1 MPTKDYDPIGEIVKT
16 VFGDYDPYNHDPIEE
31 LLEAMK
37 RGQNASLT
45 ATITPKTCTC
55 NGRCDHDKHTV
66 NLVIDHFDEIFEDMA
81 TKIIEKA
88 VDERI
93 GDTAFG
99 IRTILANHKKN
110 AFTVVWEDGESTVIH
125 LQEGDEWDDEKALA
139 MCFVKK
145 LFGNKGSFNYI
156 FTETLPSKLKVIPKD
171 EPKNIELGSGT
182 FMPTNGTITGKIG
195 VFKGV
200 TVAECGVT
208 NVTNRID
215 EVEKKVDNV
224 EKTVDSLKADI
235 SKVGAVA
242 ETASD
247 SFFKLVSTLAGTS
260 GSTPDPTEDVTKYKV
275 YLYNIFS
282 TDKTLLTEGKKLI
295 ELPRFVHA
303 EQKKRITYPDY
314 TRYWNDKTGLYI
326 DYGSHSYYFHIPGL
340 TTEEYNKALNNSN

>member
-16 VFGDYDPYNHDPIEE
+16 VFGDYDPYNYDPVEE

-45 ATITPKTCTC
+45 TTTTPKTCTC
-55 NGRCDHDKHTV
+55 GGKCDHDRHTV
-66 NLVIDHFDEIFEDMA
+66 NLVVDHFDEIFEEMA

-156 FTETLPSKLKVIPKD
+156 FTETLPSKLKVIPKEEKKTATISVD
-171 EPKNIELGSGT
+171 TPDGT
-182 FMPTNGTITGKIG
+182 VTGKIG

-200 TVAECGVT
+200 TIAECGVT

-235 SKVGAVA
+235 KKVGVSA

-247 SFFKLVSTLAGTS
+247 NFAKLVNVLSGTS
-260 GSTPDPTEDVTKYKV
+260 GCTLEPTEDVAKYKV
-275 YLYNIFS
+275 YLYNVFS
-282 TDKTLLTEGKKLI
+282 TDKTLLTEGKKLV
-295 ELPRFVHA
+295 ELPKFVHA
-303 EQKKRITYPDY
+303 EQKKRITYPGY
-314 TRYWNDKTGLYI
+314 TRYWSDKTGLYV
-326 DYGSHSYYFHIPGL
+326 DYGSHTYYFHIPGL
-340 TTEEYNKALNNSN
+340 TMEEYNRALNNSN

>member
-1 MPTKDYDPIGEIVKT
+1 MNYRHCEPIGVDALVAEMLDSST
-16 VFGDYDPYNHDPIEE
+16 SNFDPIEE
-31 LLEAMK
+31 LLATT
-37 RGQNASLT
+37 RGQNAFLT
-45 ATITPKTCTC
+45 TIPRKTCTC
-55 NGRCDHDKHTV
+55 GGRCDHEKHVV
-66 NLVIDHFDEIFEDMA
+66 NLVTDHLDEIFEEMA
-81 TKIIEKA
+81 TKIIEEA

-93 GDTAFG
+93 GDTVFG

-156 FTETLPSKLKVIPKD
+156 FTETLPSKLKVIPKE

-182 FMPTNGTITGKIG
+182 ITLRTGYDSID
-195 VFKGV
+195 
-200 TVAECGVT
+200 CGVST
-208 NVTNRID
+208 VTDRFD

-247 SFFKLVSTLAGTS
+247 SFSKLVSVLAGTS
-260 GSTPDPTEDVTKYKV
+260 GSTPDPTEDITKYKV

-282 TDKTLLTEGKKLI
+282 NDKTLLTEGKKLV
-295 ELPRFVHA
+295 ELPKFISA
-303 EQKKRITYPDY
+303 EQKKRITYPGY
-314 TRYWNDKTGLYI
+314 VRYWNDKTGLYI
-326 DYGSHSYYFHIPGL
+326 DYGSHSYYFYIPGV
-340 TTEEYNKALNNSN
+340 TMNEYSKALNISN

>member
-1 MPTKDYDPIGEIVKT
+1 MNYRHCEPIGVDALVAEMLDSST
-16 VFGDYDPYNHDPIEE
+16 SNFDPIEE
-31 LLEAMK
+31 LLATM
-37 RGQNASLT
+37 RGQNAFLT
-45 ATITPKTCTC
+45 TIPRKTCTC
-55 NGRCDHDKHTV
+55 GGKCDHDRHTV
-66 NLVIDHFDEIFEDMA
+66 NLVVDHFDELFEEMA

-156 FTETLPSKLKVIPKD
+156 FTETLPSKLKVIPKEEKKTATISVD
-171 EPKNIELGSGT
+171 TS
-182 FMPTNGTITGKIG
+182 NGTIFGTIN
-195 VFKGV
+195 
-200 TVAECGVT
+200 CGVST
-208 NVTNRID
+208 VTNRID

-235 SKVGAVA
+235 NKVGAVA

-247 SFFKLVSTLAGTS
+247 NFSKLVSTLAGTS
-260 GSTPDPTEDVTKYKV
+260 GSTPDPTEDVAKYKV
-275 YLYNIFS
+275 YLYNVFS

-295 ELPRFVHA
+295 ELPKFVFA
-303 EQKKRITYPDY
+303 EQKKRITYPGY
-314 TRYWNDKTGLYI
+314 TRYWSDKTGLYI
-326 DYGSHSYYFHIPGL
+326 DYGSHSYYFYIPGL
-340 TTEEYNKALNNSN
+340 TIGEYSKALNISN

>member
-1 MPTKDYDPIGEIVKT
+1 MNYRHCEPIGVDALVAEMLDSST
-16 VFGDYDPYNHDPIEE
+16 SNFDPIEE
-31 LLEAMK
+31 LFDAMK
-37 RGQNASLT
+37 RGQDASLT
-45 ATITPKTCTC
+45 TTIPRKACTC
-55 NGRCDHDKHTV
+55 GGRCDHDRHTV
-66 NLVIDHFDEIFEDMA
+66 NLVIDHFDEIFEEMA

-156 FTETLPSKLKVIPKD
+156 FTETLPSKLKVIPK
-171 EPKNIELGSGT
+171 EEKKTATISVGT
-182 FMPTNGTITGKIG
+182 PNGFFETIN
-195 VFKGV
+195 
-200 TVAECGVT
+200 CGVT
-208 NVTNRID
+208 TATDRID
-215 EVEKKVDNV
+215 EVEKKVDKV
-224 EKTVDSLKADI
+224 EKTVDDLKVAI
-235 SKVGAVA
+235 KKVSVSA

-247 SFFKLVSTLAGTS
+247 NFSKLVSTLAGTP
-260 GSTPDPTEDVTKYKV
+260 GPTPDPTEDVAKYKV
-275 YLYNIFS
+275 YLYNAFS

-295 ELPRFVHA
+295 ELPKFVSA
-303 EQKKRITYPDY
+303 EQKKRITYPGY
-314 TRYWNDKTGLYI
+314 TRYWSDKTGLYI

-340 TTEEYNKALNNSN
+340 TMEEYNRALNNSN

>member
-1 MPTKDYDPIGEIVKT
+1 MNYRHCEPIGVDALVAEMLDSST
-16 VFGDYDPYNHDPIEE
+16 SNFDPIEE
-31 LLEAMK
+31 LLATT
-37 RGQNASLT
+37 RGQNAFLT
-45 ATITPKTCTC
+45 TIPRKTCTC
-55 NGRCDHDKHTV
+55 GGRCDHEKHVV
-66 NLVIDHFDEIFEDMA
+66 NLVTDHLDEIFEEMA

-156 FTETLPSKLKVIPKD
+156 FTETLPSKLKVIPKEEKKTATISVD
-171 EPKNIELGSGT
+171 TS
-182 FMPTNGTITGKIG
+182 NGTIFGTID
-195 VFKGV
+195 
-200 TVAECGVT
+200 CGVST
-208 NVTNRID
+208 VTNRID

-235 SKVGAVA
+235 NKVGAVA

-247 SFFKLVSTLAGTS
+247 NFSKLVNVLSGTS
-260 GSTPDPTEDVTKYKV
+260 GSTPDPTEDVAKYKV

-282 TDKTLLTEGKKLI
+282 NDKTLLTEGKKLI
-295 ELPRFVHA
+295 ELPKFISV
-303 EQKKRITYPDY
+303 EQKKRITYPGY
-314 TRYWNDKTGLYI
+314 ARYWSDKTGLYI
-326 DYGSHSYYFHIPGL
+326 DYGSHSYYFHVPGL
-340 TTEEYNKALNNSN
+340 TMGEYSKALNNSN

>member
-1 MPTKDYDPIGEIVKT
+1 MPTKDYDSIGEIVKT
-16 VFGDYDPYNHDPIEE
+16 VFEDYNTYDYDPVEE
-31 LLEAMK
+31 LLAMK
-37 RGQNASLT
+37 RGQNAFLT
-45 ATITPKTCTC
+45 TIPRKTCTC
-55 NGRCDHDKHTV
+55 GGRCDHEKHVV
-66 NLVIDHFDEIFEDMA
+66 NLVTDHLDEIFEEMA
-81 TKIIEKA
+81 TKIIEEA

-93 GDTAFG
+93 GDTVFG

-156 FTETLPSKLKVIPKD
+156 FTETLPSKLKVIPKE

-182 FMPTNGTITGKIG
+182 ITLRTGYDSID
-195 VFKGV
+195 
-200 TVAECGVT
+200 CGVST
-208 NVTNRID
+208 VTDRFD
-215 EVEKKVDNV
+215 EVEKKIDNV

-235 SKVGAVA
+235 NKVGAVA

-247 SFFKLVSTLAGTS
+247 SFSKLVSVLAGTS
-260 GSTPDPTEDVTKYKV
+260 DSTPDPTEDVTKYKV

-282 TDKTLLTEGKKLI
+282 DDKTLLTEGKKLI
-295 ELPRFVHA
+295 ELPKFISA
-303 EQKKRITYPDY
+303 EQEKRITYPNY
-314 TRYWNDKTGLYI
+314 TRYWNDWTGLYI

-340 TTEEYNKALNNSN
+340 TMGEYSQALNNSN

>member
-1 MPTKDYDPIGEIVKT
+1 MPTKDYDPIREIVKT
-16 VFGDYDPYNHDPIEE
+16 VFGDYDLYNYDPVEE

-37 RGQNASLT
+37 RGQEASLT
-45 ATITPKTCTC
+45 TTTTAKTCTC
-55 NGRCDHDKHTV
+55 DGRCDHDKHVV
-66 NLVIDHFDEIFEDMA
+66 NLVTDHLDEIFEEMA

-156 FTETLPSKLKVIPKD
+156 FTETLPSKLKVIPKE
-171 EPKNIELGSGT
+171 EPKNIKLGSGT
-182 FMPTNGTITGKIG
+182 LTFGTGYDSID
-195 VFKGV
+195 
-200 TVAECGVT
+200 CGVST
-208 NVTNRID
+208 VTNRID

-224 EKTVDSLKADI
+224 EKTIDDLK
-235 SKVGAVA
+235 VAVKKAGVSA
-242 ETASD
+242 EAASD
-247 SFFKLVSTLAGTS
+247 NFSKLVSTLAGTS
-260 GSTPDPTEDVTKYKV
+260 GSTPDPTEDVAKYKV
-275 YLYNIFS
+275 YLYNVFS
-282 TDKTLLTEGKKLI
+282 DDKTLLTEGKKLI
-295 ELPRFVHA
+295 ELPKFIST
-303 EQKKRITYPDY
+303 EQKKRITYPGY
-314 TRYWNDKTGLYI
+314 ISYWSDKTGLYV

-340 TTEEYNKALNNSN
+340 TMEEYNKALNNSN

>member
-16 VFGDYDPYNHDPIEE
+16 VFGDYDPYNYDPVEE

-37 RGQNASLT
+37 RGQDASLT
-45 ATITPKTCTC
+45 TTTTTPKTCTC
-55 NGRCDHDKHTV
+55 GGKCDHDRHTV
-66 NLVIDHFDEIFEDMA
+66 NFTVDHLDEIFEEMA

-182 FMPTNGTITGKIG
+182 FIPTNGDTVFGTIG
-195 VFKGV
+195 
-200 TVAECGVT
+200 CGVST
-208 NVTNRID
+208 VTDRID

-224 EKTVDSLKADI
+224 EKTIDDLKVSIKKAGV
-235 SKVGAVA
+235 SA

-247 SFFKLVSTLAGTS
+247 NFSKLVSTLAGTS

-282 TDKTLLTEGKKLI
+282 DGKTLLAEGKKLV
-295 ELPRFVHA
+295 ELPKFVFA
-303 EQKKRITYPDY
+303 EQKKRAYSGY
-314 TRYWNDKTGLYI
+314 VRYWSDKTGLYI
-326 DYGSHSYYFHIPGL
+326 DYGSHSYYFYIPGL
-340 TTEEYNKALNNSN
+340 TMEEYSKALNKSN

>member
-1 MPTKDYDPIGEIVKT
+1 MNYRHCEPRGVDAFVTEMLDSTTSNY
-16 VFGDYDPYNHDPIEE
+16 DPIEE
-31 LLEAMK
+31 LLAMT
-37 RGQNASLT
+37 RGQNAFLT
-45 ATITPKTCTC
+45 TIPRKTCTC
-55 NGRCDHDKHTV
+55 GGKCDHDKHTV
-66 NLVIDHFDEIFEDMA
+66 NLTVDHLDEIFEEMA

-88 VDERI
+88 VDDRI

-156 FTETLPSKLKVIPKD
+156 FTETLPSKLKVIPKEEKKTTTISID
-171 EPKNIELGSGT
+171 IP
-182 FMPTNGTITGKIG
+182 NGTIIG
-195 VFKGV
+195 TIGCSV
-200 TVAECGVT
+200 TSAVD
-208 NVTNRID
+208 RID

-224 EKTVDSLKADI
+224 EKTIDDLKVAVKKAGVSAEAASDNFA
-235 SKVGAVA
+235 KLVGA
-242 ETASD
+242 
-247 SFFKLVSTLAGTS
+247 LAGTS

-282 TDKTLLTEGKKLI
+282 DGKSLLTEGKKLI
-295 ELPRFVHA
+295 ELPKFISA
-303 EQKKRITYPDY
+303 EQKKRITYPGY
-314 TRYWNDKTGLYI
+314 IRYWNDKTGLYI

-340 TTEEYNKALNNSN
+340 TMEEYNKALNNSN